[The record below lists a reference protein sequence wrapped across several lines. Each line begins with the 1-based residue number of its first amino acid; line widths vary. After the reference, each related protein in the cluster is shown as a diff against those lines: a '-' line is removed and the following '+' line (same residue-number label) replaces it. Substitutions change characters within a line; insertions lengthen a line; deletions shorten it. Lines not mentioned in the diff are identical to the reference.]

1 MKKTEFHGGQFI
13 GNDCK
18 KLLTSTEKI
27 ENPSGM
33 VINYVNAFQ
42 RFNDV
47 VHACYGDELMDDY
60 GQKIR
65 KFALAYNKLQI
76 NITPKI
82 HAVVYHIEEFC
93 SLTGRGLAPWS
104 EQTVEATH
112 HDFNKTSW
120 EKFKVKDME
129 NANYGDHLLRAVRE
143 YNGKH
148 V

>member
-60 GQKIR
+60 GQKIK

-82 HAVVYHIEEFC
+82 HAVVTF
-93 SLTGRGLAPWS
+93 PDF
-104 EQTVEATH
+104 EAEISPIYSH
-112 HDFNKTSW
+112 KILNF
-120 EKFKVKDME
+120 
-129 NANYGDHLLRAVRE
+129 
-143 YNGKH
+143 
-148 V
+148 